1 MKGSMFELGR
11 NQLADLLRVGLES
24 EPSATDKDRSVAC
37 VLEAKLA
44 SELPL
49 DVSVADSL
57 PAVLGR
63 PCDCLRGYRG
73 RSTAEVLLDPQ
84 ADVSALTVLKDY
96 AKELVRRSRSEV
108 TTSVATVLYYAAIAS
123 AIVFHD
129 AKITQHDYGQLERSF
144 AELAREPWLTADLQ
158 ALIAGARQICA
169 MKGRASGEKTSQE

>member
-1 MKGSMFELGR
+1 MKGRMFGLGR

-24 EPSATDKDRSVAC
+24 EPSATDRDRIVAC

-63 PCDCLRGYRG
+63 PCDGLGGYRG
-73 RSTAEVLLDPQ
+73 RSTVEVLLDPQ
-84 ADVSALTVLKDY
+84 VDVSALTVLKDY

-129 AKITQHDYGQLERSF
+129 SKITQHGYRQLERSF

-169 MKGRASGEKTSQE
+169 MKDRVSREKTPQE